1 MEFVCKNPECPRYD
15 QRDYYSSVS
24 VVMRDGKPFCKQ
36 SPCPACGKIR
46 EEIKKE
52 IDHLIKKIQ
61 NLQSDVLEFQNI
73 YYQKERKEL
82 TNWYLKDTEDYTGIH
97 LYFKNKSHF
106 YYPWELQIWDKNDIF
121 RNIESHKRDYA
132 RKLDNNN

>member
-36 SPCPACGKIR
+36 SPWPACGKIR

-52 IDHLIKKIQ
+52 TPADLKGIYFGRFRAMSKEQKQESLKRRSHEHFKKKIAP
-61 NLQSDVLEFQNI
+61 
-73 YYQKERKEL
+73 ERRAKLAAVRAEAKSM
-82 TNWYLKDTEDYTGIH
+82 LKNRSG
-97 LYFKNKSHF
+97 
-106 YYPWELQIWDKNDIF
+106 
-121 RNIESHKRDYA
+121 YA
-132 RKLDNNN
+132 

>member
-52 IDHLIKKIQ
+52 TPADLKGIYFGRFRAMSKEQKQESLKRRSHERRVEIPSAI
-61 NLQSDVLEFQNI
+61 SGVLRSRSE
-73 YYQKERKEL
+73 Y
-82 TNWYLKDTEDYTGIH
+82 DTPTEP
-97 LYFKNKSHF
+97 S
-106 YYPWELQIWDKNDIF
+106 PND
-121 RNIESHKRDYA
+121 RNRG
-132 RKLDNNN
+132 RN